1 MGRSHRFS
9 SRGTAIRAWAVL
21 LFVGVLLS
29 LFHPSSWAQEAQPSL
44 EPTPTPSSSASSDPA
59 DPSPTPSTEPAPS
72 GSATPPP
79 AAPGVSSEA
88 SASPGS
94 TTALGELPPICNLVP
109 ELFSCGPPPPLPN
122 PCDQLGDI
130 LVCGPPPP
138 PPAIQNVD
146 CDLYPGLPGANGA
159 LWVDGS
165 GHVLCPEPIS
175 FLDFGICLEF
185 EIIPGSGIPATFGP
199 GCTYNPGGP
208 FKEQAKDG
216 YASIPCQ
223 LYQTRYRTWVWYKHP
238 LKYED
243 QHGPWTAV
251 SCIL

>member
-9 SRGTAIRAWAVL
+9 SRGTAIRAWAAI

-29 LFHPSSWAQEAQPSL
+29 LFHPSSWAQEAQPSP
-44 EPTPTPSSSASSDPA
+44 E
-59 DPSPTPSTEPAPS
+59 PSPTPSPSVSGGPAPLP
-72 GSATPPP
+72 TP
-79 AAPGVSSEA
+79 SSEA
-88 SASPGS
+88 APPVSETAPATPTETSSAAGAPTESS
-94 TTALGELPPICNLVP
+94 ATSLGELPPACNLFPEIFSCQPPPDPCALLP
-109 ELFSCGPPPPLPN
+109 ELLS
-122 PCDQLGDI
+122 
-130 LVCGPPPP
+130 CGPPPP
-138 PPAIQNVD
+138 PPAVQNVD

-185 EIIPGSGIPATFGP
+185 EVIPGSGIPATFGP